1 MRCAVRGHLIKVPG
15 TKIQHHYKG
24 SVVKLGKQKIRVLK
38 LSSGTL
44 GRKLRIFTSFGKSL
58 QTEGVKSPKAFLERK
73 GFNKNKF
80 PEDLFYSNVLALI
93 ANHLI

>member
-24 SVVKLGKQKIRVLK
+24 SAVKLGKQKIRVLK

-44 GRKLRIFTSFGKSL
+44 RK
-58 QTEGVKSPKAFLERK
+58 KAENLHKVWE
-73 GFNKNKF
+73 KF
-80 PEDLFYSNVLALI
+80 
-93 ANHLI
+93 AN